1 MWSTEPSIP
10 AKAIATW
17 TVLMNVYLT
26 AECWRSVSQQSVG
39 QSVFNHCA
47 ALTESQTLGSAIYS
61 KKLYFVFSKWQEW
74 FMCGSLGLYASSYAA
89 SSGWRRNLE
98 TWERRLERQRERFTQ
113 GFYDLEGTCTMHK
126 ILFTRSFLG
135 VVYSKYRQLYSVNM
149 TKCRVHIMIS
159 TRQGIYMLRKY
170 QESIHMWYN
179 SLYFSIHAI
188 IRHEY
193 CVWHAIYL
201 HVYSVDIRVLKLH
214 VEFLIAKGTKQ
225 YM

>member
-1 MWSTEPSIP
+1 
-10 AKAIATW
+10 
-17 TVLMNVYLT
+17 
-26 AECWRSVSQQSVG
+26 
-39 QSVFNHCA
+39 
-47 ALTESQTLGSAIYS
+47 
-61 KKLYFVFSKWQEW
+61 
-74 FMCGSLGLYASSYAA
+74 MCGSLGLYASSYAA

-98 TWERRLERQRERFTQ
+98 TWAKILERQRERLIQ

-126 ILFTRSFLG
+126 ILCTRSFLG

-159 TRQGIYMLRKY
+159 TRQGMHMLRKY
-170 QESIHMWYN
+170 QDRIHMWYN

-188 IRHEY
+188 IHHEY

-201 HVYSVDIRVLKLH
+201 HVFSVDIRVLKLH
-214 VEFLIAKGTKQ
+214 VEFLIAKSTKQ

>member
-1 MWSTEPSIP
+1 
-10 AKAIATW
+10 
-17 TVLMNVYLT
+17 
-26 AECWRSVSQQSVG
+26 
-39 QSVFNHCA
+39 
-47 ALTESQTLGSAIYS
+47 
-61 KKLYFVFSKWQEW
+61 
-74 FMCGSLGLYASSYAA
+74 MCGSLELYASSYAA

-98 TWERRLERQRERFTQ
+98 TWERRLERQKERFTQ

-126 ILFTRSFLG
+126 ILCTRSFLG

-159 TRQGIYMLRKY
+159 THQGIYMLRKY
-170 QESIHMWYN
+170 QDRIHMWYN
-179 SLYFSIHAI
+179 SLYFCIHAI
-188 IRHEY
+188 IHHEY